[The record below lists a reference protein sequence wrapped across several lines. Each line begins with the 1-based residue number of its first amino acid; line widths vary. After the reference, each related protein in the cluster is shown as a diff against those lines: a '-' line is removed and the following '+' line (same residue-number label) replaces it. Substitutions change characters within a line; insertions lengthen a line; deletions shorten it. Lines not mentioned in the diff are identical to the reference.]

1 MTDILHELPDFDE
14 ASSSQIPALLQ
25 LINLGYDYIPRNE
38 VNNHRESK
46 SQYILHDIAKK
57 ALRDINEDIIS
68 DKSIDEALYALEK
81 TKLDDGMIKASEDVY
96 SNLLGGVSVPE
107 IIDGKKTSPQLKFIN
122 WQEPEKNVYHVVAE
136 FEIEED
142 QNRRPDIVLFVNG
155 IPFAV
160 IECKKASVPVD
171 EAVYQMI
178 RNQKF
183 AQTPKFFLFP
193 QILIATNINEIKY
206 GTMQTPFEFYSVWK
220 EKDAPADYETKVLE
234 NINKPI
240 DDNTVSQVC
249 KDLRRKDYV
258 HHTKENLS
266 AQDLGIYALLSPS
279 RLLDLVRNF
288 IIYDN
293 GIKKITRYQQ
303 YFVIK
308 KTLQKIKNF
317 DENGKRRGGLIWH
330 TQGSGKSL
338 TMVMLVKNLIEE
350 VKNPRVIVVTDRTD
364 LDIQI
369 RDTFAACNIKKGVV
383 QATSCKNLLE
393 LIEHNPQDVITTLV
407 HKFDK
412 PTDFVD
418 DDNNIFVLIDEAHRT
433 QSGDANMMMNKIL
446 PRACQIAFTGT
457 PLMKKVPDRLVG
469 KEMSKSQSI
478 EKFGGLIDE
487 YTISEAEKDGAVLP
501 LIYQGRFVDQ
511 KVDKIADKFYE
522 RLAGHFSESERKDFA
537 KKCISSS
544 VLEETS
550 QRIEMIALDV
560 NDHFVK
566 NFQNTG
572 LKGQLVA
579 PSKYAAVMFKQA
591 LDLLGEIRAEVII
604 SDTLADEGKDDT
616 LSEHKKI
623 VTDYM
628 AKQKHLYG
636 SIESREKQI
645 IREYKKN
652 PDGCELL
659 IVVDKLLTG
668 FDAPCDTVLYL
679 AKQLKDHNLL
689 QAIARVNRVYD
700 GSDGKQ
706 SKTAG
711 LIVDYSKN
719 AKNLKSALELFSH
732 YDPQDIDRAL
742 LDTDSQINLLNS
754 IYDRL
759 HAAFKDIKDKQNTN
773 DYVEYLKNHE
783 KIREDFYNDVN
794 KFIKQFS
801 VCYSLYD
808 FYNKVDTDKLLE
820 YKKDLK
826 RFIEIK
832 KTTQLS
838 LAEKVDFSKYKDQI
852 MKLLDKYVTA
862 KDVEVLSKE
871 ISLSDMREFNQ
882 YIEDDKNG
890 LSDKSKA
897 DAILAQT
904 KKVIKERYEQDEAFY
919 GKFSELIDKILQE
932 LKQAKKEDLAALLAQ
947 AKECQKS
954 VTEYEDSDIPKK
966 LRKNKIYHPFYR
978 NIRKFF
984 KSDEKD
990 YSQIVE
996 DIVQIIKAHKIVD
1009 FQNNTSVKREIF
1021 FAIEDYLFDEVDEK
1035 LSADTI
1041 EQIVN
1046 TAWNLA
1052 VQNKDML

>member
-81 TKLDDGMIKASEDVY
+81 TKLDDGMVKASEEVY

-107 IIDGKKTSPQLKFIN
+107 IIDGKKTSPQLKFID
-122 WQEPEKNVYHVVAE
+122 WQEPKNNVYHVVAE

-240 DDNTVSQVC
+240 DDNTVLQVC

-258 HHTKENLS
+258 YHTKESLS

-303 YFVIK
+303 YFAIK
-308 KTLQKIKNF
+308 KTLQKIKNC
-317 DENGKRRGGLIWH
+317 DENGRRRGGLIWH

-338 TMVMLVKNLIEE
+338 TMVMLVKNLIEK

-511 KVDKIADKFYE
+511 KIDEIADKFYE
-522 RLAGHFSESERKDFA
+522 RLAGRFSESERKDFA

-645 IREYKKN
+645 IRDYKKN

-700 GSDGKQ
+700 GADGKQ

-759 HAAFKDIKDKQNTN
+759 HATFKDIKDKQNTN
-773 DYVEYLKNHE
+773 DYVEYLKKNE
-783 KIREDFYNDVN
+783 KVREDFYGDVN

-808 FYNKVDTDKLLE
+808 FHSKMDTDKLLE

-826 RFIEIK
+826 CFVEIK
-832 KTTQLS
+832 KMTQLS

-862 KDVEVLSKE
+862 KDVEILSKE

-932 LKQAKKEDLAALLAQ
+932 LKQAKKEDLAALLVQ

-954 VTEYEDSDIPKK
+954 VADYEDSDIPEK

-984 KSDEKD
+984 KSDEND
-990 YSQIVE
+990 YSQIIE

-1021 FAIEDYLFDEVDEK
+1021 FAVEDYLFDEVDEK

-1041 EQIVN
+1041 EQITN

>member
-1 MTDILHELPDFDE
+1 MISLDF
-14 ASSSQIPALLQ
+14 
-25 LINLGYDYIPRNE
+25 NYN
-38 VNNHRESK
+38 
-46 SQYILHDIAKK
+46 
-57 ALRDINEDIIS
+57 
-68 DKSIDEALYALEK
+68 
-81 TKLDDGMIKASEDVY
+81 
-96 SNLLGGVSVPE
+96 
-107 IIDGKKTSPQLKFIN
+107 
-122 WQEPEKNVYHVVAE
+122 
-136 FEIEED
+136 
-142 QNRRPDIVLFVNG
+142 
-155 IPFAV
+155 
-160 IECKKASVPVD
+160 
-171 EAVYQMI
+171 
-178 RNQKF
+178 
-183 AQTPKFFLFP
+183 
-193 QILIATNINEIKY
+193 
-206 GTMQTPFEFYSVWK
+206 
-220 EKDAPADYETKVLE
+220 
-234 NINKPI
+234 
-240 DDNTVSQVC
+240 
-249 KDLRRKDYV
+249 
-258 HHTKENLS
+258 
-266 AQDLGIYALLSPS
+266 
-279 RLLDLVRNF
+279 
-288 IIYDN
+288 
-293 GIKKITRYQQ
+293 
-303 YFVIK
+303 
-308 KTLQKIKNF
+308 
-317 DENGKRRGGLIWH
+317 
-330 TQGSGKSL
+330 
-338 TMVMLVKNLIEE
+338 
-350 VKNPRVIVVTDRTD
+350 
-364 LDIQI
+364 
-369 RDTFAACNIKKGVV
+369 
-383 QATSCKNLLE
+383 
-393 LIEHNPQDVITTLV
+393 
-407 HKFDK
+407 
-412 PTDFVD
+412 
-418 DDNNIFVLIDEAHRT
+418 
-433 QSGDANMMMNKIL
+433 
-446 PRACQIAFTGT
+446 
-457 PLMKKVPDRLVG
+457 
-469 KEMSKSQSI
+469 
-478 EKFGGLIDE
+478 
-487 YTISEAEKDGAVLP
+487 
-501 LIYQGRFVDQ
+501 
-511 KVDKIADKFYE
+511 
-522 RLAGHFSESERKDFA
+522 
-537 KKCISSS
+537 
-544 VLEETS
+544 
-550 QRIEMIALDV
+550 
-560 NDHFVK
+560 FVK

-645 IREYKKN
+645 IRDYKKN

-700 GSDGKQ
+700 GADGKQ

-759 HAAFKDIKDKQNTN
+759 HATFKDIKDKQNTN
-773 DYVEYLKNHE
+773 DYVEYLKKNE
-783 KIREDFYNDVN
+783 KVREDFYGDVN

-808 FYNKVDTDKLLE
+808 FHSKMDTDKLLE

-826 RFIEIK
+826 RFVEIK

-904 KKVIKERYEQDEAFY
+904 KKVIKERYDQDEAFY

-954 VTEYEDSDIPKK
+954 VTDYEDSDIPEK

>member
-25 LINLGYDYIPRNE
+25 LINLGYNYIPRNE

-107 IIDGKKTSPQLKFIN
+107 IIDGKKTSPQLKFID
-122 WQEPEKNVYHVVAE
+122 WQEPKNNVYHIVAE

-142 QNRRPDIVLFVNG
+142 QNRRPDIVLFING

-240 DDNTVSQVC
+240 AENTVLQVC
-249 KDLRRKDYV
+249 KDLRRKDYM
-258 HHTKENLS
+258 HHTKESLS

-303 YFVIK
+303 YFAIK
-308 KTLQKIKNF
+308 KTLLKIENF

-487 YTISEAEKDGAVLP
+487 YTISEAEKDSAVLP

-511 KVDKIADKFYE
+511 KIDAIADKFYE
-522 RLAGHFSESERKDFA
+522 RLAGHFSERERKDFA

-604 SDTLADEGKDDT
+604 SDTLADEGKDDI

-645 IREYKKN
+645 IRDYKKN

-700 GSDGKQ
+700 GADGKQ

-759 HAAFKDIKDKQNTN
+759 HATFKDIKDKQNTN
-773 DYVEYLKNHE
+773 DYVEYLKKNE
-783 KIREDFYNDVN
+783 KVREDFYGDVN

-808 FYNKVDTDKLLE
+808 FHSKMDTDKLLE

-826 RFIEIK
+826 RFVEIK

-882 YIEDDKNG
+882 YIEDNRNG

-954 VTEYEDSDIPKK
+954 VIDYEDSDIPEK
-966 LRKNKIYHPFYR
+966 LRANKIYHPFYR

-984 KSDEKD
+984 KSDEND
-990 YSQIVE
+990 YSQIIE

-1035 LSADTI
+1035 LSADII

>member
-57 ALRDINEDIIS
+57 ALRNINEDIIS

-81 TKLDDGMIKASEDVY
+81 TKLDDGMVKASEDVY

-107 IIDGKKTSPQLKFIN
+107 IIDGKKTSPQLKFID

-155 IPFAV
+155 IPFAA

-193 QILIATNINEIKY
+193 QILIATNINEVKY

-220 EKDAPADYETKVLE
+220 EKNAPTDYETKVLE
-234 NINKPI
+234 NVNKPI

-258 HHTKENLS
+258 HHAKESLS
-266 AQDLGIYALLSPS
+266 AQDLGIYALLSPA

-288 IIYDN
+288 VIYDN

-303 YFVIK
+303 YFAIK
-308 KTLQKIKNF
+308 KTLQKIKNI

-511 KVDKIADKFYE
+511 TIDEIADKFYE
-522 RLAGHFSESERKDFA
+522 RLAGRFSESERKDFA

-604 SDTLADEGKDDT
+604 SDTLVDEGKDDT

-636 SIESREKQI
+636 SLESREKQI
-645 IREYKKN
+645 IRDYKKN
-652 PDGCELL
+652 PEGCELL

-700 GSDGKQ
+700 GADGKQ

-759 HAAFKDIKDKQNTN
+759 HTTFKDIKDKQNTN
-773 DYVEYLKNHE
+773 DYVEYLKKNE
-783 KIREDFYNDVN
+783 KVREDFYGDVN

-808 FYNKVDTDKLLE
+808 FHSKMDTDKLLE

-826 RFIEIK
+826 RFVEIK

-852 MKLLDKYVTA
+852 MRLLDKYVTA

-954 VTEYEDSDIPKK
+954 VTDYEDSDIPEQ

-984 KSDEKD
+984 KSDKKD

>member
-122 WQEPEKNVYHVVAE
+122 WQEPEKNIYHVVAE

-193 QILIATNINEIKY
+193 QILIATNISEIKY

-258 HHTKENLS
+258 HHTKANLS

-303 YFVIK
+303 YFAIK

-446 PRACQIAFTGT
+446 PKACQIAFTGT

-511 KVDKIADKFYE
+511 KIDEIADKFYE
-522 RLAGHFSESERKDFA
+522 RLAGRFSESERKDFA

-645 IREYKKN
+645 IRDYKKN

-700 GSDGKQ
+700 GADGKQ

-759 HAAFKDIKDKQNTN
+759 HATFKDIKDKQNTN
-773 DYVEYLKNHE
+773 DYVEYLKKNE
-783 KIREDFYNDVN
+783 KVREDFYGDVN

-808 FYNKVDTDKLLE
+808 FHSKMDTDKLLE

-826 RFIEIK
+826 RFVEIK

-954 VTEYEDSDIPKK
+954 VTDYEDSDIPEK

>member
-14 ASSSQIPALLQ
+14 ASSSQVPALLQ

-38 VNNHRESK
+38 LNNHRESK

-81 TKLDDGMIKASEDVY
+81 TKLDDGMVKASEEVY

-107 IIDGKKTSPQLKFIN
+107 IIDGKKTSPQLKFID
-122 WQEPEKNVYHVVAE
+122 WQEPENNVYYVVAE

-178 RNQKF
+178 RNQKH

-240 DDNTVSQVC
+240 DDITVSQVC
-249 KDLRRKDYV
+249 KDLRRKDYIY
-258 HHTKENLS
+258 HTKESLS
-266 AQDLGIYALLSPS
+266 TQDLGIYALLSPS

-303 YFVIK
+303 YFAIK
-308 KTLQKIKNF
+308 KTLQKIKNC
-317 DENGKRRGGLIWH
+317 DENGRRRGGLIWH

-338 TMVMLVKNLIEE
+338 TMVMLVKNLIEK

-369 RDTFAACNIKKGVV
+369 RDTFAACNIKKDVV

-511 KVDKIADKFYE
+511 KIDEIADKFYE
-522 RLAGHFSESERKDFA
+522 RLAGRFSESERKDFA

-645 IREYKKN
+645 IRDYKKN

-700 GSDGKQ
+700 GADGKQ

-759 HAAFKDIKDKQNTN
+759 HATFKDIKDKQNTN
-773 DYVEYLKNHE
+773 DYVEYLKKNE
-783 KIREDFYNDVN
+783 KVREDFYGDVN

-808 FYNKVDTDKLLE
+808 FHSKMDTDKLLE

-826 RFIEIK
+826 RFVEIK

-862 KDVEVLSKE
+862 KDVEILSKE

-932 LKQAKKEDLAALLAQ
+932 LKQAKKEDLAALLVQ

-954 VTEYEDSDIPKK
+954 VADYEDSDIPEK

-984 KSDEKD
+984 KSDEND
-990 YSQIVE
+990 YSQIIE

-1021 FAIEDYLFDEVDEK
+1021 FAVEDYLFDEVDEK

-1041 EQIVN
+1041 EQITN

>member
-1 MTDILHELPDFDE
+1 MTDILHELSDFDE

-107 IIDGKKTSPQLKFIN
+107 NIEKKKTSPQLKFIN

-240 DDNTVSQVC
+240 DDNTVLQVS

-258 HHTKENLS
+258 HHTKESLS

-303 YFVIK
+303 YFAIK

-511 KVDKIADKFYE
+511 KIDEIADKFYE
-522 RLAGHFSESERKDFA
+522 RLAGRFSESERKDFA

-645 IREYKKN
+645 IRDYKKN
-652 PDGCELL
+652 LDGCELL

-700 GSDGKQ
+700 GADGKQ

-759 HAAFKDIKDKQNTN
+759 HATFKDIKDKQNTN
-773 DYVEYLKNHE
+773 DYVEYLKKNE
-783 KIREDFYNDVN
+783 KVREDFYGDVN

-808 FYNKVDTDKLLE
+808 FHSKMDTDKLLE

-826 RFIEIK
+826 RFVEIK

-954 VTEYEDSDIPKK
+954 VTDYEDSDIPEK

-1035 LSADTI
+1035 LSANTI